1 MRPVSP
7 NFQDS
12 DFFTNPEKSKN
23 LKIRTHE
30 TNQLWN
36 CLSPFPIE
44 REGCYTTFN
53 TQGGGVTPNWQHNS
67 GKSKNTK
74 GSCKGKLKARKQ
86 ALQHIKRKLKV
97 I

>member
-1 MRPVSP
+1 VPLVA
-7 NFQDS
+7 
-12 DFFTNPEKSKN
+12 
-23 LKIRTHE
+23 
-30 TNQLWN
+30 
-36 CLSPFPIE
+36 LSLTPLQTPGE
-44 REGCYTTFN
+44 VLYYGDKQR
-53 TQGGGVTPNWQHNS
+53 GGMTPNWQHNS